1 MASTFV
7 RNLALLF
14 LIALPVSFLPFAV
27 AGFDTVKAFVLAA
40 FVVAGAIVVLFRRLG
55 NPGKEV
61 VVTLVCVLAGVAAI
75 ATALAAAL
83 SSVPVL
89 SWYGDGLASN
99 GALVSLALLGV
110 FALFKANTTNAGIA
124 SRTIIV
130 FFAAWTLVLAWEII
144 RFILVA
150 AGFTVP
156 SAGYFFGPGV
166 NTIGRLTDLSLFIA
180 LGVALLVAFDRAYPT
195 TGKRAVLK
203 YVVAVLAGILM
214 FFAKFVLSWYLLAA
228 VGLCV
233 ICHALVFEK
242 DRRVPAFPLTVVL
255 VSFAMILGGQVIVN
269 ALYTGAGSAE
279 RIARI
284 DPYAVV
290 SEDIRPN
297 FDATMAVAGSVLKES
312 PVFGAGPARFSREV
326 HQSGVLG
333 GAYYGT
339 APVWNTDFYA
349 GHSAMATR
357 LVTEGILGLIAWA
370 ALILAVAFYA
380 IRLAL
385 VVHKDA
391 TKRHVSIS
399 LAVIA
404 IFAVGVM
411 FWYPPSIVVVA
422 LLFAFLGSSAGFT
435 ASEDAMP
442 SRAYSIA
449 SNRRVGFIHALGL
462 VIGLLLVLAFGFA
475 WVKSLAATHFYNRAG
490 VAVQESRGDDAV
502 RELAKAAYFVPES
515 AMFRAAADVQRIMAL
530 EILNSTEAEARAN
543 DAGQY
548 AVDAVENAQKAVI
561 ADPSH
566 YANFVA
572 LARSLSV
579 GMPQTASATSDAYEA
594 AKLLAPRNP
603 TILIEQAIIEAV
615 AGNKA
620 SALMLIEGVLNINPT
635 IADAQQLRDAI
646 NSTNVVD
653 VEATAST
660 TVTGAGE
667 GSDSEAQADSATE
680 TTEN

>member
-1 MASTFV
+1 MTSTFV
-7 RNLALLF
+7 RNLSLLF
-14 LIALPVSFLPFAV
+14 LIALPVSFLPFTV
-27 AGFDTVKAFVLAA
+27 AGFDTVKALVLAA
-40 FVVAGAIVVLFRRLG
+40 FVVVGAIVILFRRLG
-55 NPGKEV
+55 EPGKEV
-61 VVTLVCVLAGVAAI
+61 TVTLVCVLAGVAAI
-75 ATALAAAL
+75 ATALAAIL
-83 SSVPVL
+83 SATPLL

-110 FALFKANTTNAGIA
+110 FALFKANTVNAEIA
-124 SRTIIV
+124 SRSIMV
-130 FFAAWTLVLAWEII
+130 FFAAWALVLAWEIV
-144 RFILVA
+144 RFIIVA

-156 SAGYFFGPGV
+156 SAGYFFGPGI
-166 NTIGRLTDLSLFIA
+166 NTVGRLTDLSLFIA
-180 LGVALLVAFDRAYPT
+180 LGVALLVAFDRAHPT
-195 TGKRAVLK
+195 TGKQALLK
-203 YVVAVLAGILM
+203 YVVAILAGVVM
-214 FFAKFVLSWYLLAA
+214 FFAKFVLSWYVLAA

-242 DRRVPAFPLTVVL
+242 DRRVPAFPLAVVL
-255 VSFAMILGGQVIVN
+255 VSFAMILGGQVLVN
-269 ALYTGAGSAE
+269 AIYTGAGSAE

-297 FDATMAVAGSVLKES
+297 FDATMSVAGSVLKES

-326 HQSGVLG
+326 HKSGVLG
-333 GAYYGT
+333 GAYYGAT
-339 APVWNTDFYA
+339 PVWNTDFYA
-349 GHSAMATR
+349 GHSVMATR
-357 LVTEGILGLIAWA
+357 LITEGILGLLAWA
-370 ALILAVAFYA
+370 ALVLAVAFYS

-391 TKRHVSIS
+391 TKRLVSIS
-399 LAVIA
+399 LAVVA

-411 FWYPPSIVVVA
+411 FWYPPSIVVAA
-422 LLFAFLGSSAGFT
+422 LLFAFLGSAAGFV

-442 SRAYSIA
+442 ARAYSIA
-449 SNRRVGFIHALGL
+449 TNRRVGFIHALGL

-530 EILNSTEAEARAN
+530 EILNSADAESRSG

-548 AVDAVENAQKAVI
+548 AVDAVENAQKAVM

-594 AKLLAPRNP
+594 AKPLAPRNP
-603 TILIEQAIIEAV
+603 TVLIEQAIIEAV
-615 AGNKA
+615 AGNREE
-620 SALMLIEGVLNINPT
+620 ALMLVEGVLNINPN

-646 NSTNVVD
+646 NATNVVD
-653 VEATAST
+653 VEAAASS
-660 TVTGAGE
+660 TVSGVGE
-667 GSDSEAQADSATE
+667 DGESEATDSAPE